1 MDFFILDLL
10 NLCYT
15 NLFLPKDY
23 EMNHK
28 TILKYFQEVLKK
40 LKWKKSIVW
49 FVVIITNLE
58 SLKYHTFSKNIEEIK
73 QNDFISKEHKKVC
86 KILNYI

>member
-23 EMNHK
+23 ETNDK

-49 FVVIITNLE
+49 FVVIIKNPKI
-58 SLKYHTFSKNIEEIK
+58 SYIFKKYWRNKAKWIYK
-73 QNDFISKEHKKVC
+73 
-86 KILNYI
+86 